1 MHAEIDCGG
10 KLFSIMDLTY
20 RPSVCWKK
28 EFYCVSEGK
37 LAGQWALTFKVGKHL
52 YTEAYNTVQ
61 LLT

>member
-1 MHAEIDCGG
+1 
-10 KLFSIMDLTY
+10 MDLTY